1 LGLTRCG
8 SDSPKCHQLD
18 VTAKGGMCDGV
29 VFRGGMCG
37 PSEVADVQM
46 GTQIT
51 RIGEIFGAR
60 FTISEYNRLKQ
71 VEYEALCC
79 KVNAA
84 CKSGGGP
91 SPVKDIP
98 FYVEALK
105 QYQAAEAVV
114 AEAEKLGQEGPEMVA
129 KIRASKVA
137 ELAWK
142 KADAARVAY
151 CQAQMEAM
159 MYCTSD
165 NQCAEDVKYMES
177 RPGQTIADCPF
188 IDDCPPFATCCSAL
202 ELKYQLVCTGVEE
215 SLLSTQML
223 RTVCTGGR
231 VSHVLRAP
239 GRETRTGRK
248 TSLSCPVTDAS
259 LCVLAEVEW
268 IMQYGEGVCR
278 EGCHTRCWFS
288 CTIPAHWA
296 AGGRHCCRFCA
307 GRGLLELNTIKQL
320 LSRFSVY
327 AKST

>member
-1 LGLTRCG
+1 MRRVVPLLVALGLTRCA

-29 VFRGGMCG
+29 VLRGGMCG
-37 PSEVADVQM
+37 PSEVTDMQM

-84 CKSGGGP
+84 CKGGGGQ

-177 RPGQTIADCPF
+177 KPGQTIEECSF
-188 IDDCPPFATCCSAL
+188 VDDCPPFATCCSAL

-215 SLLSTQML
+215 SLLSTQIL

-231 VSHVLRAP
+231 VNHVLRE
-239 GRETRTGRK
+239 R
-248 TSLSCPVTDAS
+248 PVERRS
-259 LCVLAEVEW
+259 
-268 IMQYGEGVCR
+268 
-278 EGCHTRCWFS
+278 
-288 CTIPAHWA
+288 WA
-296 AGGRHCCRFCA
+296 G
-307 GRGLLELNTIKQL
+307 
-320 LSRFSVY
+320 
-327 AKST
+327 